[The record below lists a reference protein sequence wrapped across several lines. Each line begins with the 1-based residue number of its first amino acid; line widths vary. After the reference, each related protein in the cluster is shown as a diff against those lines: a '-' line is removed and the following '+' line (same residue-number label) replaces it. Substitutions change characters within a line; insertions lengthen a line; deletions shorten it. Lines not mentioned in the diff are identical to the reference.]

1 MFVFTF
7 DGLLIFYFVL
17 CVFNAPAAPAAAGA
31 AIAASVA
38 SASSSC
44 YGGGVSRWMVV
55 DGLHVCTYI
64 YMYIYMHTFIAYSFF
79 KYICLEF

>member
-1 MFVFTF
+1 MIRSDRCFVLVITCWLLFVFTF

-64 YMYIYMHTFIAYSFF
+64 
-79 KYICLEF
+79 